1 MIFNRDNDEI
11 VEPLLTAGA
20 NVNAKNNKG
29 ITPLMIAAAK
39 GQQKVTKMLLKRPN
53 IDHQLQVNQSSE
65 VLHNIS
71 HNNLRT

>member
-1 MIFNRDNDEI
+1 MIFHRDNDEI
-11 VEPLLTAGA
+11 VEALLTAGA

-39 GQQKVTKMLLKRPN
+39 GQQKVTKMLLKRPT
-53 IDHQLQVNQSSE
+53 IDPQQQVNQTSE

-71 HNNLRT
+71 LNNLHS